1 MLEATISI
9 VRAVNTDHTADPK
22 AVCHGVRSRCYTRS
36 QPEWATVPGR
46 CAPAQSHA
54 ICGELLVPDV
64 AEIVESSPPETETS
78 IDSSPSDIEQAPAPF
93 RRRIQPVTVLL
104 LLALFYGALG
114 RFSASRHLTTHID
127 EPASVLAAN
136 MVAEKGLPI
145 FPSGVP
151 YFQGAFLSYV
161 LAPFTW
167 FGFGGIEHLQTQRLV
182 SVAIGVLTIFFT
194 WKLAKQVSGS
204 AWIGAIAALLVASDP
219 ISVKWS
225 GLVRMYA
232 PLELFAVL
240 VLWMMALVLMEGPT
254 RRRLA
259 LATLFFWLG
268 IFTHIATALLWPAI
282 ALASLAVYGRSLRRE
297 RMDVSV
303 TLAAMVVAPV
313 FLTAMNTL
321 LKRGGATPSAGGELP
336 AVSFVGDHLLTFNAL
351 TRPSF
356 GAWEELYINSALAGT
371 MPYIMVLV
379 SALLIG
385 ILYFGRGSDST
396 TRPLRIGAG
405 LVLLAYWLPVIIV
418 GIATQEPQERY
429 VIHIVPSGFVLVALA
444 IQQLAWRIR
453 ELPSLSSDSNSGW
466 QRRVLIGCTVG
477 LAAILVIN
485 QISAAFGL
493 QQDRVL
499 DPDYVAASN
508 YVHDRREPGEPVFSA
523 MTPAPY
529 LVFGNDTGLNFISGS
544 PYSSRTKRY
553 VRVNAQGESLDY
565 WIGVPS
571 VYLMNDLCRMIIDN
585 PDAWIIIDST
595 RLLSQNFMG
604 GEWAHMIIGMTYQP
618 YWDESGMLVLR
629 PVPAPGRAA
638 DSVEIC
644 NQAALFA
651 EQGINELNWG
661 HPPLLFNP

>member
-1 MLEATISI
+1 M
-9 VRAVNTDHTADPK
+9 
-22 AVCHGVRSRCYTRS
+22 
-36 QPEWATVPGR
+36 
-46 CAPAQSHA
+46 
-54 ICGELLVPDV
+54 CGELLVPDV
-64 AEIVESSPPETETS
+64 ADIDESPLLGTEES
-78 IDSSPSDIEQAPAPF
+78 IDSSPAGSELEPSPF
-93 RRRIQPVTVLL
+93 HRRIQPVTVLL

-136 MVAEKGLPI
+136 MVADKGLPI

-161 LAPFTW
+161 LAPLTW
-167 FGFGGIEHLQTQRLV
+167 FGYGGIEHLQTQRLV
-182 SVAIGVLTIFFT
+182 SVAIGILTIFFT
-194 WKLAKQVSGS
+194 WMLARQVSGS
-204 AWIGAIAALLVASDP
+204 PWIGAIAAMLVASDP

-240 VLWMMALVLMEGPT
+240 VLWMMALILMEGPT

-259 LATLFFWLG
+259 WATLFFWLG

-282 ALASLAVYGRSLRRE
+282 ALVSLAVYGRSLFQERR
-297 RMDVSV
+297 DVSV
-303 TLAAMVVAPV
+303 TLGAMVAAPV
-313 FLTAMNTL
+313 LLTALNTL
-321 LKRGGATPSAGGELP
+321 LKREGATPSAGGELP
-336 AVSFVGDHLLTFNAL
+336 GVSFVGDHLLTINAL

-356 GAWEELYINSALAGT
+356 AAWEELYINSALART

-385 ILYFGRGSDST
+385 ILYFGRGVDST

-405 LVLLAYWLPVIIV
+405 LVLLAHWLPVIIV

-429 VIHIVPSGFVLVALA
+429 VIHIVPSGFVIVALA

-453 ELPSLSSDSNSGW
+453 ELPNLSTNPGW

-493 QQDRVL
+493 QRDRVL

-508 YVHDRREPGEPVFSA
+508 YVHDRRESGEPVFSA

-529 LVFGNDTGLNFISGS
+529 LVFGNDDGLNFISGS

-553 VRVNAQGESLDY
+553 VRVNGQGESLDY

-571 VYLMNDLCRMIIDN
+571 VYLMNDLCHMIIDN
-585 PDAWIIIDST
+585 PDAWIIIDIN
-595 RLLSQNFMG
+595 RLLSPNFMG
-604 GEWAHMIIGMTYQP
+604 GEWARMIIGMTYQP
-618 YWDESGMLVLR
+618 YWDESGMMVLR

-638 DSVEIC
+638 DSVKIC
-644 NQAALFA
+644 SQAALFA